1 MRDPKAFLTLRRAT
15 PGRQAVEERVRHW
28 REFYG
33 PVPESAVRAQGARCM
48 DCGVPFCQGDTGCP
62 VRNVIPEWNDLVARG
77 EWHGAFDSLHATN
90 NFPELTGRLCPAP
103 CESACVLGLVNE
115 PVAIRHIEQTI
126 ADRGFAE
133 GWVVPRPPRRAT
145 GFSVAVIGSGPAGL
159 AAAQQLRR
167 YGHDVVV
174 FEKDERVGGLL
185 RYGIPEFKLEKS
197 VLQQRLDQLEAE
209 GVQFRTGISVGEDVT
224 ADELRA
230 EFDAVCIATGA
241 GAARDLDVPGRQLA
255 GVYLAMDFLTAQNR
269 RLETEQLSARYQVP
283 GTRYQEPGTR
293 YPVPDKDFDARDRHV
308 VIIGGGDTG
317 SDCAGTCVR
326 QGARSVRQF
335 ELLPQPPASRAANT
349 PWPLWPMQ
357 LRTSHAHEEG
367 CDREWSVATTAF
379 SGENGRVH
387 KLHGARLE
395 RRVFADGRTDFARMP
410 GTEFELDADLVLL
423 AMGFTGPVKSRLL
436 VDIGVQLDARGNIA
450 TDHAHRTSVP
460 GVFSAGDARRG
471 ASLIVWAIRE
481 GRDAAEAINVWLS
494 NPGNNRQLPQMLGG
508 VIERSG

>member
-1 MRDPKAFLTLRRAT
+1 MRDPKGFLTLRRAT

-33 PVPESAVRAQGARCM
+33 PVPETMVRTQAARCM

-62 VRNVIPEWNDLVARG
+62 VRNIIPEWNDLVSRG
-77 EWHGAFDSLHATN
+77 EWHSALDSLHATN

-103 CESACVLGLVNE
+103 CESACVLGLVND

-133 GWVVPRPPRRAT
+133 GWVTPRPPRRAT

-167 YGHDVVV
+167 FGHHVVV
-174 FEKDERVGGLL
+174 FEKSERVGGLL

-197 VLQQRLDQLEAE
+197 VLDLRLSQLEAE
-209 GVQFRTGISVGEDVT
+209 GVRFRTGIDVGEELGV
-224 ADELRA
+224 DELRA

-241 GAARDLDVPGRQLA
+241 GAARDLDVPGREL
-255 GVYLAMDFLTAQNR
+255 GGIELAMDFLTAQNR
-269 RLETEQLSARYQVP
+269 RLE
-283 GTRYQEPGTR
+283 GTSFGGTM
-293 YPVPDKDFDARDRHV
+293 DARDRRV

-335 ELLPQPPASRAANT
+335 ELLPAPPSSRAPST

-367 CDREWSVATTAF
+367 CDREWSVATTGF
-379 SGENGRVH
+379 SGENGRVQRIH
-387 KLHGARLE
+387 AVRLE
-395 RRVFADGRTDFARMP
+395 RKMFADGRSDFARMP
-410 GTEFELDADLVLL
+410 GTEFELEADLVLL

-436 VDIGVQLDARGNIA
+436 VDLGVELDGRGNVA
-450 TDHAHRTSVP
+450 TDGAHRTSAP

-481 GRDAAEAINVWLS
+481 GRDAAEGIDNWLRT
-494 NPGNNRQLPQMLGG
+494 GTD
-508 VIERSG
+508 